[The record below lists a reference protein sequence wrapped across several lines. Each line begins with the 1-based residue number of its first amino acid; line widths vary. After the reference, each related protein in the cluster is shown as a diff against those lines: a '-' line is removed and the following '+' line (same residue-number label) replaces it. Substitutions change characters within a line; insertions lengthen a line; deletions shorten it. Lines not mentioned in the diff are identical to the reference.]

1 MTENEKN
8 ALLPAGLRDVLPG
21 DAALEAELVGRI
33 VAFFGKNGYERVNPP
48 LIEFEDSL
56 LSGAGV
62 ALAPQTFRLMDPVS
76 QRMMGV
82 RADIT
87 PQIARIARTRLC
99 EASRPLRLSYSGE
112 VLRVRG
118 SQLRPERQ
126 ILQVGAE
133 LIGSG
138 SPSAD
143 TEIIFLATDAI
154 NSLGGDDL
162 SVDLTVPR
170 LVPSILE
177 QYGLAENETAAIRAG
192 LDRKDPEAIKAHAG
206 PATET
211 LMALFDATGSVDEA
225 LERLKALSLP
235 DSAGA
240 ERNRLEEV
248 VTLLRT
254 ESPSLRLT
262 LDPVENR
269 GFEYH
274 TGIGFTIFARGIAG
288 ELARGGRYRVSGN
301 VSDDDERAT
310 GVTLYVDTILGMLP
324 RLKGSR
330 RILISRKTSRGV
342 KLDLQN
348 DGWVTVSSLDD
359 TVDLREEA
367 KHLACSHFFG
377 ETGPELVK
385 G

>member
-1 MTENEKN
+1 MTENEKS
-8 ALLPAGLRDVLPG
+8 ALLPAGLRDVLPC
-21 DAALEAELVGRI
+21 DASLEADLVERI
-33 VAFFGKNGYERVNPP
+33 VTFFAQNGYERVKTP

-76 QRMMGV
+76 QRMMAV

-87 PQIARIARTRLC
+87 PQIARIARTRLGKTN
-99 EASRPLRLSYSGE
+99 RPLRLSYSGE

-118 SQLRPERQ
+118 TQLCPERQ

-133 LIGSG
+133 LIGSEL
-138 SPSAD
+138 PSAD

-154 NSLGGDDL
+154 NSIGCDDF

-177 QYGLAENETAAIRAG
+177 QFDLTENELAGIRVG
-192 LDRKDPEAIKAHAG
+192 LDRKDPEAIKVHAG
-206 PATET
+206 QATET
-211 LMALFDATGSVDEA
+211 LSALFDATGSVDEA
-225 LERLKALSLP
+225 LASLKDLSLP
-235 DSAGA
+235 DSARA
-240 ERNRLEEV
+240 ERDRLEEV
-248 VTLLRT
+248 VTLLQA
-254 ESPSLRLT
+254 EAPGLRLT

-288 ELARGGRYRVSGN
+288 ELARGGRYRVRGD
-301 VSDDDERAT
+301 VSEDDERAT
-310 GVTLYVDTILGMLP
+310 GVTLYLDTILSMLP
-324 RLKGSR
+324 KSMESR
-330 RILISRKTSRGV
+330 RILLPRETSRSI
-342 KLDLQN
+342 KLDLQK
-348 DGWVTVSSLDD
+348 DGWVTISSLDE
-359 TVDLREEA
+359 DLNLCEQA
-367 KHLACSHFFG
+367 KQLACSHFLG

>member
-1 MTENEKN
+1 MTENKKN
-8 ALLPAGLRDVLPG
+8 ALLPAGLRDVLPS
-21 DAALEAELVGRI
+21 DAALEAELVERI
-33 VAFFGKNGYERVNPP
+33 VAFFGQNGYERVKPP

-76 QRMMGV
+76 QRMMAF

-87 PQIARIARTRLC
+87 TQIARIARTRLS
-99 EASRPLRLSYSGE
+99 EVSRPLRLSYSGE
-112 VLRVRG
+112 VLRIRG
-118 SQLRPERQ
+118 NQLRPERQ

-138 SPSAD
+138 STSAD

-154 NSLGGDDL
+154 DSLGCNDF

-177 QYGLAENETAAIRAG
+177 QYGLPENERAEIRAG
-192 LDRKDPEAIKAHAG
+192 LDRKDPQAIKAHAG
-206 PATET
+206 PAAET
-211 LMALFDATGSVDEA
+211 LTALFDATGSVDEA

-235 DSAGA
+235 DTAGA

-248 VTLLRT
+248 VNLLRT
-254 ESPSLRLT
+254 ESPGLRLT

-288 ELARGGRYRVSGN
+288 ELARGGRYRVRGG

-310 GVTLYVDTILGMLP
+310 GVTLYVDTILGILP
-324 RLKGSR
+324 RLKDSR
-330 RILISRKTSRGV
+330 RILIPPKTSRSV
-342 KLDLQN
+342 KLELQN

-359 TVDLREEA
+359 TVDLCEEA
-367 KHLACSHFFG
+367 KHLACSHIFG
-377 ETGPELVK
+377 EIGPELVK

>member
-1 MTENEKN
+1 MTENEKS
-8 ALLPAGLRDVLPG
+8 ALLPAGLRDVLPC
-21 DAALEAELVGRI
+21 DASLEAELVERI
-33 VAFFGKNGYERVNPP
+33 IIFFAQNGYERVKTP

-76 QRMMGV
+76 QRMMAV

-87 PQIARIARTRLC
+87 PQIARIARTRLG
-99 EASRPLRLSYSGE
+99 ETYRPLRLSYSGE

-118 SQLRPERQ
+118 TQLCPERQ

-133 LIGSG
+133 LIGSE

-154 NSLGGDDL
+154 KSLGCDDF

-177 QYGLAENETAAIRAG
+177 QFDLTENELAAIRLG
-192 LDRKDPEAIKAHAG
+192 LDRKDPEAIKVHAG
-206 PATET
+206 QTTET
-211 LMALFDATGSVDEA
+211 LSALFDATGSVDEA
-225 LERLKALSLP
+225 LASLKDLSLP
-235 DSAGA
+235 DSARA
-240 ERNRLEEV
+240 ERDRLEEV
-248 VTLLRT
+248 VTLLQA
-254 ESPSLRLT
+254 EAPGLRLT

-288 ELARGGRYRVSGN
+288 ELARGGRYRVRGD
-301 VSDDDERAT
+301 VSEEGERAT
-310 GVTLYVDTILGMLP
+310 GVTLYVDTILSMLP
-324 RLKGSR
+324 RSTGSR
-330 RILISRKTSRGV
+330 RILLPRETSRGV
-342 KLDLQN
+342 KLDLQK
-348 DGWVTVSSLDD
+348 DGWVTISSLDEN
-359 TVDLREEA
+359 VDLCEQA
-367 KHLACSHFFG
+367 KQLACSHFLG

>member
-1 MTENEKN
+1 MTENDKN

-21 DAALEAELVGRI
+21 DAALEAELVERI
-33 VAFFGKNGYERVNPP
+33 VAFFGQNGYERVKTP

-76 QRMMGV
+76 QRMMAV

-87 PQIARIARTRLC
+87 PQIARIARTRLS
-99 EASRPLRLSYSGE
+99 ETSRPLRLSYSGE
-112 VLRVRG
+112 VLRIRG
-118 SQLRPERQ
+118 SQLCPERQ

-133 LIGSG
+133 LIGSE

-154 NSLGGDDL
+154 NSLGCDDF

-170 LVPSILE
+170 LVPSILN
-177 QYGLAENETAAIRAG
+177 QYGLPEDDLAATRVG

-211 LMALFDATGSVDEA
+211 LSALFDATGSVDEA
-225 LERLKALSLP
+225 LARLKSLSLP
-235 DSAGA
+235 ETAGA
-240 ERNRLEEV
+240 ERDRLEEV

-254 ESPSLRLT
+254 ESSGLRLT

-274 TGIGFTIFARGIAG
+274 TGIGFTIFARGVAG
-288 ELARGGRYRVSGN
+288 ELARGGRYRVSGD

-310 GVTLYVDTILGMLP
+310 GVTLNVDTILGMLP
-324 RLKGSR
+324 KLKGGR
-330 RILISRKTSRGV
+330 RILIPRKTTRST
-342 KLDLQN
+342 KIDLQK
-348 DGWVTVSSLDD
+348 DGWVTVSSLDV
-359 TVDLREEA
+359 TVDLCEEA

-377 ETGPELVK
+377 EKGPQLVK